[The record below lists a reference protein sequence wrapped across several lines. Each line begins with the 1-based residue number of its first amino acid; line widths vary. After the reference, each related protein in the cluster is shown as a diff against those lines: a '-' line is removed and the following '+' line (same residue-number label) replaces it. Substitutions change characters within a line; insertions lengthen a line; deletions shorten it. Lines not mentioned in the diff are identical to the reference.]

1 MNKGDYNKVK
11 DIIEKNI
18 LVHNQAVSMASIHNA
33 YSLNPNDTR
42 YRNKLKDRI
51 QNDYKDQLLFIK
63 VIINTSVIVINSQ
76 ALDMH
81 MTLKMKFY

>member
-1 MNKGDYNKVK
+1 
-11 DIIEKNI
+11 
-18 LVHNQAVSMASIHNA
+18 MASIHNA

-63 VIINTSVIVINSQ
+63 VIINTSEIVINSQ

-81 MTLKMKFY
+81 MTLNDEEVLLKEAANILRGDIIDYINNLNELS